1 MEEIKEEGEK
11 EDQREEG
18 GEERGDP
25 RGRKA
30 EREEVFSKDRSGPPT
45 SLETDKGRESQ
56 KGLLRK
62 SREESC

>member
-1 MEEIKEEGEK
+1 MEEIKEEGEE

-45 SLETDKGRESQ
+45 SLEMDKGRESE